1 MAASDNG
8 GNKPRK
14 PLPLAAL
21 IPMDAALIAASLLS
35 FAYFHHVNPLFK
47 DKAPLL
53 QATIPQRDD
62 IYAVSS
68 TTAQTGTDKTTSADT
83 TAATVKTES
92 GKTDKTDQTEVTTKS
107 GSSKSSAATTKTT
120 ANNTVSSEDAQQGT
134 ESEAQQ
140 GGDTPQSETKKTT
153 ASTTPTTTRKTTTT
167 TTTTALQYDLSGWGA
182 KWPELFSI
190 DNTIEK
196 TDHSYRSHDIYIDL
210 STCEY
215 ADSNC
220 YIADIY
226 VRKLENFKTAF
237 EHDEFVNGPQE
248 NMYDMAARTNAI
260 LAING
265 DFTGGHE
272 NGVVIRDY
280 VLYRDQPRNDVGVLF
295 YDGTYEIYSR
305 NECDTAALLAS
316 GACDSMTFG
325 PALVKNGNTITG
337 QTSSMLGEKHPRSG
351 FGYYEPGHYCF
362 VAADGRGMGGSA
374 GVTCDEFAALFGD
387 VLGCYQAYN
396 LDGGKTSQL
405 WFDGACFN
413 QPDGFNG
420 NPHSLRGL
428 TDIFYIG
435 EVG

>member
-295 YDGTYEIYSR
+295 YDGTYEIYGR

-435 EVG
+435 EVE